1 MDEKQ
6 LVFLQNGRPVT
17 DSLTVAEVFEKE
29 HRRVMQDIREL
40 GCSEEFRLH
49 HFVQST
55 YINER
60 GREYTKYLMTEQ
72 GFVLLVMSYTGQR
85 AMEFKESYI
94 AEFERMREELQ
105 RAQIAKVNGLPINY
119 KEALLALVAQVEK
132 NEQLEAD
139 KLMLQQCIAEYEPK
153 VTYVDRILESKDTV
167 LITQIAK
174 DYGLSGRKLN
184 AILHE
189 EHIQY
194 RVKNQWVLYWDYQD
208 LGYTKSHTVEYTK
221 RNGEKG
227 TTIHTEWT
235 QKGRLFI
242 HGILSK
248 RGIIPCMDRDETETK
263 STNKLVPFPTNNQP
277 NS

>member
-6 LVFLQNGRPVT
+6 LVFLQNERPVT
-17 DSLTVAEVFEKE
+17 DSLTVAEVFGKE

-55 YINER
+55 YTNER

-72 GFVLLVMSYTGQR
+72 GFVLLVMGYTGQR
-85 AMEFKESYI
+85 AMEFKERYI
-94 AEFERMREELQ
+94 AEFECMRDELQ
-105 RAQIAKVNGLPINY
+105 RAQIAKTSGLPSNY
-119 KEALLALVAQVEK
+119 KEALLALIAQVDK
-132 NEQLEAD
+132 TEQLEAD
-139 KLMLQQCIAEYEPK
+139 KSMLQQCLAEYEPK

-184 AILHE
+184 AILHQ
-189 EHIQY
+189 EHVQY
-194 RVKNQWVLYWDYQD
+194 RVKNQWVLYWEHQD
-208 LGYTKSHTVEYTK
+208 MGYTKSHTVEYTK
-221 RNGEKG
+221 RNGEQG

-242 HGILSK
+242 HDILSK
-248 RGIIPCMDRDETETK
+248 RGIIPCMDQDAAETK
-263 STNKLVPFPTNNQP
+263 TTSKLVPFPVKND
-277 NS
+277 